1 MSSDIAVEVNHLWK
15 RFHRG
20 EFHDCLRDAIPAL
33 VKSMF
38 VREKR
43 DKLGKGD
50 FWALQDVSFQVKKG
64 EAFAIIGHNG
74 AGKSTMLKVL
84 SNLLLP
90 NRGYV
95 KTRGRLRAL
104 IEVGA
109 GFHGDLT
116 GRENIYLNGSILGM
130 TQAEINAK
138 FDEIVEFSGI
148 EDFLDTPVKRYSSG
162 MRARLGFSV
171 AANLEPEI
179 LIVDEVLSVGD
190 AEFQKKCIEKMTSV
204 IRGGR
209 TVLFVSHNM
218 NAVRNLCSRA
228 ILLEHGQLIAEGD
241 TESVLQRYIGSAK
254 SYKEQDVS
262 ERTDRVGTG
271 EAVITK
277 FQIGLN
283 PDFMGQECICN
294 FGEGLYIKVRYRA
307 NADVPQPYITPI
319 FVSNKFSIDTAQVT
333 TDIAPVKLS
342 DMKAGEERE
351 ILFHIPQVLCA
362 PGSYLF
368 NCAIK
373 KAPDTLVDKIWNLAS
388 LEISRDNDM
397 GFHFEPTH
405 GSANHVILPFEY
417 HYLS

>member
-38 VREKR
+38 VRDKR
-43 DKLGKGD
+43 DTLGKGD

-84 SNLLLP
+84 SHLLLP

-95 KTRGRLRAL
+95 KTHGRLRAL

-130 TQAEINAK
+130 TQAEINSK
-138 FDEIVEFSGI
+138 FDEIVDFSGI
-148 EDFLDTPVKRYSSG
+148 GDFLDTPVKRYSSG
-162 MRARLGFSV
+162 MAARLGFSV

-204 IRGGR
+204 IHGGR

-218 NAVRNLCSRA
+218 TAVRNLCSRA
-228 ILLEHGQLIAEGD
+228 ILLEKGRLIAEGD
-241 TESVLQRYIGSAK
+241 TESVLQRYIGTSDIQGF
-254 SYKEQDVS
+254 SP
-262 ERTDRVGTG
+262 
-271 EAVITK
+271 EAHKNRKGNGKANLIDFK
-277 FQIGLN
+277 IGLQ
-283 PDFMGQECICN
+283 PEHMGNDCICD
-294 FGEGLYIKVRYRA
+294 FGEGLYVRVKYHA
-307 NADVPQPYITPI
+307 NADIVNPRITVV
-319 FVSNKFSIDTAQVT
+319 FVSHLFDRDTAQVT
-333 TDIAPVKLS
+333 TDISPVKME

-351 ILFHIPQVLCA
+351 IEFYIPKILCA
-362 PGSYLF
+362 PGKYTCI
-368 NCAIK
+368 CAINSK
-373 KAPDTLVDKIWNLAS
+373 GNETIDSLSHLATLT
-388 LEISRDNDM
+388 ISKQNQL
-397 GFHFEPTH
+397 GFDFE
-405 GSANHVILPFEY
+405 GAYVCVNNAIFPFEY
-417 HYLS
+417 HYIS